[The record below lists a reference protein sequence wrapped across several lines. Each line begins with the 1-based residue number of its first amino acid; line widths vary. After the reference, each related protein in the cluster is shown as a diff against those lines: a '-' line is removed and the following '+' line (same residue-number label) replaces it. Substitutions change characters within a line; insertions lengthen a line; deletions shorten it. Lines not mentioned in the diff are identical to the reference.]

1 MHAAI
6 LFLRIEIYIMCDLM
20 IYIQPPTTLGWG
32 VAAKSASLF
41 YFFRIITL
49 YVRCVIFNKAL
60 RIQST
65 KAKPGKMTAHEHYSA

>member
-41 YFFRIITL
+41 YFYFCKKIYIKIFSSIL
-49 YVRCVIFNKAL
+49 YLYTSK
-60 RIQST
+60 
-65 KAKPGKMTAHEHYSA
+65 Y